1 MLVRTIFTTSLTASP
16 IGGARSR
23 TSSFQFS
30 FRNVFMLSPEQKMI
44 QRLETIATN
53 IYTLA
58 ITPPSII
65 MLLFECVAD
74 QFVTVT
80 ADGSRQ

>member
-1 MLVRTIFTTSLTASP
+1 MLVRIIVASWPRASP

-23 TSSFQFS
+23 ISSFQFS
-30 FRNVFMLSPEQKMI
+30 FRNVFMLSPEKKMI

-53 IYTLA
+53 IYTLT

>member
-1 MLVRTIFTTSLTASP
+1 MLVRIFLPILLAASP
-16 IGGARSR
+16 IGFSSSR

-30 FRNVFMLSPEQKMI
+30 FRNVFMWSPKQKVVH
-44 QRLETIATN
+44 RLEIVAIN
-53 IYTLA
+53 IPTLA
-58 ITPPSII
+58 FILPSV
-65 MLLFECVAD
+65 LLFECVAD